1 MITKVTVTR
10 EDDLVGGPASESV
23 RFGLDGVHYE
33 IDLNAENAQAF
44 RQQLTPFIDHARK
57 PAAGQP
63 YRAARTAAH
72 RQRSRAIRAWAK
84 GQGVP
89 VGDRGRFPA
98 RVIEQ
103 YEAAT
108 PSARKA
114 GPHSAPPGRRP

>member
-1 MITKVTVTR
+1 LITKVTVTR
-10 EDDLVGGPASESV
+10 EDDLVGGPASETV

-44 RQQLTPFIDHARK
+44 RQQLTPFTDHARK
-57 PAAGQP
+57 PTAGQP

-108 PSARKA
+108 ASARKA